1 MRELFIICGV
11 PGSGKSTFLRNY
23 VKESSSV
30 VISRDAIRFSLLK
43 EDSDYFEYE
52 PIVRAD
58 VLQWYYKSFTAWL

>member
-23 VKESSSV
+23 VKEPSSV

-52 PIVRAD
+52 PIVE
-58 VLQWYYKSFTAWL
+58 QMF